1 MTELLCPAGNME
13 KMKAALRYGAD
24 AVYLAGNA
32 FGMRAAADNFTV
44 DELYEAVRYAHS
56 YGKKVYLTVNTIPH
70 WEEFDALEEYLDSI
84 SSSGIDAAIV
94 ADPGVFSLVKQH
106 IPTTQIH
113 MSTQAGCVSHADC
126 NFWHKMGAS
135 RVVLARE
142 LSFKDIAEI
151 RRRISPEL
159 EIETFVHGSM
169 CVSFSS
175 RCMLSENLIGRDA
188 NRGRCAQPCRWN
200 YNLFEIAEEKRPD
213 MRFPVEETPLGTFIM
228 SSKDMCM
235 IEHIPELV
243 ESGIASFKIEG
254 RMKSAYYAAVTANAY
269 RMAIDAYKKDPAGYT
284 YDPLWLAEL
293 ESVSHREYCTGYFFE
308 SPHET
313 ANLTANTG
321 YIREKAYLA
330 VAEGYDESTG
340 RALFRQRNK
349 VIAGDVAELITPGA
363 PGMRYAIT
371 DMRDTEG
378 NSLESAP
385 HPNMLFT
392 VQSERPVK
400 VGDILR
406 GGN

>member
-1 MTELLCPAGNME
+1 MTELLSPAGNME

-24 AVYLAGNA
+24 AVYLAGTA
-32 FGMRAAADNFTV
+32 FGMRAAADNFSV
-44 DELYEAVRYAHS
+44 DEIFEAVRYAHS
-56 YGKKVYLTVNTIPH
+56 LHKKVYLAVNTIPH
-70 WEEFDALEEYLDSI
+70 WEEFDALENYLDSL

-94 ADPGVFSLVKQH
+94 ADPGVLSLVKERMPH
-106 IPTTQIH
+106 TAIH

-126 NFWHKMGAS
+126 TFWQKQGAS
-135 RVVLARE
+135 RIVLARE
-142 LSFKDIAEI
+142 LSFSDIAQI
-151 RRRISPEL
+151 KKRISPEL
-159 EIETFVHGSM
+159 ELETFIHGSM

-200 YNLFEIAEEKRPD
+200 YNLFEISEEKRPD
-213 MRFPVEETPLGTFIM
+213 TRFPVMETSLGTFIM

-243 ESGIASFKIEG
+243 ESGVVSFKIEG

-269 RMAIDAYKKDPAGYT
+269 RMALDAYQKNPADYV
-284 YDPLWLAEL
+284 YDPRWQEEL
-293 ESVSHREYCTGYFFE
+293 DSVSHREYCTGYFFD
-308 SPHET
+308 SPHDK

-330 VAEGYDESTG
+330 VAEGYENQSG

-349 VIAGDVAELITPGA
+349 VNEGDLAELITPGR
-363 PGMRYAIT
+363 PGERFAVVDMQDLDGNPIT
-371 DMRDTEG
+371 
-378 NSLESAP
+378 SAP

-392 VQSERPVK
+392 VKMDRPVR

-406 GGN
+406 GAN

>member
-1 MTELLCPAGNME
+1 MTELLSPAGNME

-24 AVYLAGNA
+24 AVYLAGTA
-32 FGMRAAADNFTV
+32 FGMRAAADNFSI
-44 DELYEAVRYAHS
+44 EEIYEAVRYAHALH
-56 YGKKVYLTVNTIPH
+56 KKVYLAVNTIPH
-70 WEEFDALEEYLDSI
+70 WEEFDALEGYLDALR
-84 SSSGIDAAIV
+84 DAGLDAVIV
-94 ADPGVFSLVKQH
+94 ADPGVLSLVKEH
-106 IPTTQIH
+106 MPHTAIH

-126 NFWHKMGAS
+126 TFWQKQGAS
-135 RVVLARE
+135 RIVLARE
-142 LSFKDIAEI
+142 LSFSDIAEI
-151 RRRISPEL
+151 RKRISPEL
-159 EIETFVHGSM
+159 ELETFIHGSM

-200 YNLFEIAEEKRPD
+200 YNLFEIAEEKRPE
-213 MRFPVEETPLGTFIM
+213 MRFPVMETDLGTFIM

-243 ESGIASFKIEG
+243 QSGVVSFKIEG

-269 RMAIDAYKKDPAGYT
+269 RMALDAYQKDPSSYV
-284 YDPLWLAEL
+284 YDPKWLEEL
-293 ESVSHREYCTGYFFE
+293 NSVSHREYCTGYFFQ

-330 VAEGYDESTG
+330 VAEGYDEASG

-349 VIAGDVAELITPGA
+349 VVVGEGAELITPGL
-363 PGMRYAIT
+363 PGQAYPIEEMQDI
-371 DMRDTEG
+371 DG
-378 NSLESAP
+378 NPIESAP

-392 VQSERPVK
+392 VRSDRPVK

-406 GGN
+406 GAN

>member
-1 MTELLCPAGNME
+1 MGFMD
-13 KMKAALRYGAD
+13 KMKDLVGI
-24 AVYLAGNA
+24 
-32 FGMRAAADNFTV
+32 T
-44 DELYEAVRYAHS
+44 DEYDDDY
-56 YGKKVYLTVNTIPH
+56 
-70 WEEFDALEEYLDSI
+70 DSI
-84 SSSGIDAAIV
+84 S
-94 ADPGVFSLVKQH
+94 Q
-106 IPTTQIH
+106 
-113 MSTQAGCVSHADC
+113 
-126 NFWHKMGAS
+126 
-135 RVVLARE
+135 
-142 LSFKDIAEI
+142 
-151 RRRISPEL
+151 
-159 EIETFVHGSM
+159 
-169 CVSFSS
+169 
-175 RCMLSENLIGRDA
+175 
-188 NRGRCAQPCRWN
+188 
-200 YNLFEIAEEKRPD
+200 EE
-213 MRFPVEETPLGTFIM
+213 
-228 SSKDMCM
+228 
-235 IEHIPELV
+235 
-243 ESGIASFKIEG
+243 
-254 RMKSAYYAAVTANAY
+254 
-269 RMAIDAYKKDPAGYT
+269 IDAYKKDPAGYT